1 VSDADKPRG
10 ERPRRPRRPR
20 GTAPLRKSVLHVD
33 ARGRARMV
41 DVGGKGRT
49 RRVAVAHGAL
59 AMGAGAFE
67 ALAAGR
73 LAKGDA
79 LAVARLAGIQAAKRT
94 SEIVP
99 LCHPLALESVE
110 VDVALEPVR
119 REAVVTATVRITGKT
134 GVEMEALTAV
144 AASCLALYDMVK
156 ALDRSAAIREIVLV
170 EKSGGRS
177 GTYRR
182 RRVERLS
189 QPPRVCISRWGSFFS
204 SASGTR
210 AARPRRARRSSAPR
224 SARWDQVDVISARSS
239 STEAPSRSGFLRS
252 NPFAA

>member
-1 VSDADKPRG
+1 MSESDKTRRDK
-10 ERPRRPRRPR
+10 PRRPR
-20 GTAPLRKSVLHVD
+20 GTALLRGSVLHVD

-41 DVGGKGRT
+41 DVSAKGAT
-49 RRVAVAHGAL
+49 RRIAVARGAV
-59 AMGAGAFE
+59 AMSAPAFE
-67 ALAAGR
+67 ALSAGR

-110 VDVALEPVR
+110 IDVDLVRGR
-119 REAVVTATVRITGKT
+119 REAVVTATARITGKT

-144 AASCLALYDMVK
+144 AAACLSLYDMIK
-156 ALDRSAAIREIVLV
+156 ALDRSAVIREVALL

-182 RRVERLS
+182 GE
-189 QPPRVCISRWGSFFS
+189 
-204 SASGTR
+204 
-210 AARPRRARRSSAPR
+210 
-224 SARWDQVDVISARSS
+224 
-239 STEAPSRSGFLRS
+239 PSRRR
-252 NPFAA
+252 